1 LKIGADNRT
10 KLISALVLAGL
21 AVIVVANA
29 LFSNSGSP
37 ASANTT
43 QPSAATQPATR
54 IPHRRAATSPAKNA
68 RVAVPTLDPTLQLG
82 LLKQSEDT
90 KYAGS
95 GRNIFV
101 AQAEAIPKPVDT
113 VQTDK
118 PQPTPGPQ
126 QPAGPPPIMLKFFGF
141 ASKPG
146 QPKKV
151 FLSQGEDVFIA
162 GEGDIVD
169 RRYRVLHIGPASVE
183 VEDVLNNN
191 TQSLPLTQG

>member
-43 QPSAATQPATR
+43 QPPAATQPAAR
-54 IPHRRAATSPAKNA
+54 ILHRRAASGPAKNA

-118 PQPTPGPQ
+118 PQPNPGPP
-126 QPAGPPPIMLKFFGF
+126 QPAPPPPIMLKFFGF

-169 RRYRVLHIGPASVE
+169 RRYRVLHIGPTSVE

>member
-1 LKIGADNRT
+1 LKIGADSRT
-10 KLISALVLAGL
+10 KVISALVLAGL
-21 AVIVVANA
+21 AIIIVANA

-43 QPSAATQPATR
+43 QAPATLPPASR
-54 IPHRRAATSPAKNA
+54 LSHRRGATSPAKNA
-68 RVAVPTLDPTLQLG
+68 RVAAPTLDPTLQLN
-82 LLKQSEDT
+82 LLKQSEET

-101 AQAEAIPKPVDT
+101 AQAEPIPRPIA
-113 VQTDK
+113 
-118 PQPTPGPQ
+118 PGPTDTPPNPGPA
-126 QPAGPPPIMLKFFGF
+126 QPPAPPPINLKFFGF
-141 ASKPG
+141 ANKPG

-151 FLSQGEDVFIA
+151 FLSQGEDIFIA
-162 GEGDIVD
+162 GEGDIVN

-191 TQSLPLTQG
+191 TQSLPLTLG